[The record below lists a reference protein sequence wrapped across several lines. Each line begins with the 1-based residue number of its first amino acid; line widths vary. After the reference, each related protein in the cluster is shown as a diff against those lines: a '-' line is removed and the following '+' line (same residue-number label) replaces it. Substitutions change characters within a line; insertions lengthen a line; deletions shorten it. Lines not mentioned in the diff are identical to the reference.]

1 MLRAARGSAG
11 RMGNVALKSGIQKQ
25 GPLDT
30 EALLQMYQAD
40 RSIELRNQLALRY
53 ASVAESV
60 AASLY
65 TTYYRFANP
74 TDIVNQG
81 MIAILESLEKYDFDS
96 EVNLTAYLFTKV
108 RSAIIDYVR
117 KQDYL
122 PRRMR
127 RNEIQIAEAQ
137 NKLAM
142 TLGRYPTKKEIAAHL
157 GISFEEL
164 LKRMAELAGDYA
176 ANADSDLLSQQQL
189 ETCDV
194 ADEDDPIAL
203 LDTSELRRDLARA
216 VDSLQGQERTVISL
230 YYYEHL
236 KLREIGE
243 IMGVSEQ
250 RICLIK
256 KSAVQHLRAALND
269 YRKG

>member
-1 MLRAARGSAG
+1 M
-11 RMGNVALKSGIQKQ
+11 ALKSGLPKTET
-25 GPLDT
+25 LST
-30 EALLQMYQAD
+30 EALLNLYRAE
-40 RSIELRNQLALRY
+40 RSSELRNALALQY
-53 ASVAESV
+53 ATIAESV
-60 AASLY
+60 ASNLY
-65 TTYYRFANP
+65 TTYYRFASN

-81 MIAILESLEKYDFDS
+81 MVAILEGLEKYDFDS
-96 EVNLTAYLFTKV
+96 EINLTAYLYTKV

-127 RNEIQIAEAQ
+127 RNEIQIANAQ
-137 NKLAM
+137 NKLSM
-142 TLGRYPTKKEIAAHL
+142 TLGRYPTKKEVAAYL
-157 GISFEEL
+157 GIPFEEL
-164 LKRMAELAGDYA
+164 LKQMAELAGDYA
-176 ANADSDLLSQQQL
+176 ATADSDALSQQQL
-189 ETCDV
+189 EYCDV

-203 LDTSELRRDLARA
+203 LDNAELRRALTNAI
-216 VDSLQGQERTVISL
+216 DSLKEQERTVISL

-243 IMGVSEQ
+243 VMGVSEQ

-256 KSAVQHLRAALND
+256 KSAVQHLRAALSD

>member
-1 MLRAARGSAG
+1 MGLKTETPKSETESTEMLLACYQKDRSPEIR
-11 RMGNVALKSGIQKQ
+11 NKLALKFEGIAQ
-25 GPLDT
+25 
-30 EALLQMYQAD
+30 
-40 RSIELRNQLALRY
+40 
-53 ASVAESV
+53 SV

-65 TTYYRFANP
+65 TTYYRFASH

-81 MIAILESLEKYDFDS
+81 MIAIIEGLEKYDFDS
-96 EVNLTAYLFTKV
+96 EVNLNAYLFTKV
-108 RSAIIDYVR
+108 RSAVIDYVR

-137 NKLAM
+137 NRLAM
-142 TLGRYPTKKEIAAHL
+142 SLGRYPTKKEVAEEL

-164 LKRMAELAGDYA
+164 LKRMTELAGDYA
-176 ANADSDLLSQQQL
+176 AAADSDGLSQQQVDYY
-189 ETCDV
+189 DV
-194 ADEDDPIAL
+194 SGENDPVEL
-203 LDTSELRRDLARA
+203 LDNEDLRHALANA
-216 VDSLQGQERTVISL
+216 IDALQFQERTVISL

-236 KLREIGE
+236 KLREIGT

-269 YRKG
+269 YMKED

>member
-1 MLRAARGSAG
+1 MAA
-11 RMGNVALKSGIQKQ
+11 N
-25 GPLDT
+25 
-30 EALLQMYQAD
+30 
-40 RSIELRNQLALRY
+40 
-53 ASVAESV
+53 
-60 AASLY
+60 LY
-65 TTYYRFANP
+65 TTYYRFASN

-81 MIAILESLEKYDFDS
+81 MVAILEGLEKYDFDS
-96 EVNLTAYLFTKV
+96 EVNLTAYLYTKV

-127 RNEIQIAEAQ
+127 RNEIQIANAQ
-137 NKLAM
+137 NKLSM
-142 TLGRYPTKKEIAAHL
+142 TLGRYPTKKEVAAYL

-164 LKRMAELAGDYA
+164 LKQMAELAGDYA
-176 ANADSDLLSQQQL
+176 ATADSDTLSQQQL
-189 ETCDV
+189 EYCDV

-203 LDTSELRRDLARA
+203 LDNAELRKALARA
-216 VDSLQGQERTVISL
+216 IDSLKEQERTVISL

-243 IMGVSEQ
+243 VMGVSEQ

-256 KSAVQHLRAALND
+256 KSAEQHLRAALSD

>member
-1 MLRAARGSAG
+1 M
-11 RMGNVALKSGIQKQ
+11 ALKSGMPKTET
-25 GPLDT
+25 LST
-30 EALLQMYQAD
+30 EALLNLYRAE
-40 RSIELRNQLALRY
+40 RTPELRNALALQY
-53 ASVAESV
+53 ATIAESV
-60 AASLY
+60 AANLY
-65 TTYYRFANP
+65 TTYYRFASN

-81 MIAILESLEKYDFDS
+81 MVAILEGLEKYDFDS
-96 EVNLTAYLFTKV
+96 EINLTAYLYTKV

-127 RNEIQIAEAQ
+127 RNEIQIANAQ
-137 NKLAM
+137 NKLSM
-142 TLGRYPTKKEIAAHL
+142 TLGRYPTKKEVAAYL

-164 LKRMAELAGDYA
+164 LKQMAELAGDYA
-176 ANADSDLLSQQQL
+176 ATADSDALSQQQL
-189 ETCDV
+189 EYCDV

-203 LDTSELRRDLARA
+203 LDNAELRKALAKA
-216 VDSLQGQERTVISL
+216 IDSLKEQERTVISL

-243 IMGVSEQ
+243 VMGVSEQ

-256 KSAVQHLRAALND
+256 KSAVQHLRAALSD